1 MRCRRFTR
9 AGPPGKTGFTLVELL
24 VVIGIIAI
32 LVSMLLPALNR
43 ARQQAL
49 RVACASQL
57 RQFGI
62 TLNQYAAETRGY
74 VPLFYYWGD
83 NQRRSDNAK
92 INSGQILTPGSTP
105 LLTPLGTAL
114 INHGLLKTPKP
125 FYCPAEKQS
134 ARQFSDSTWPMQNWV
149 AMSLGY
155 GVRPMV
161 NTTPYPNPGVAP
173 YAYTGWTITSR
184 YPRMTDLK
192 PGQAVASDIIP
203 RYVSATPQNN
213 IGGSGHVQK
222 GVNVFFADSSVEWV
236 PYKIW
241 AQSYVGASP
250 FDSSLPDYLIYSS
263 ATQSYVRG
271 IWLDFDNYHG
281 N

>member
-1 MRCRRFTR
+1 MRRR
-9 AGPPGKTGFTLVELL
+9 GFTLVELL

-32 LVSMLLPALNR
+32 LVAMLLPALNK

-49 RVACASQL
+49 KVACASQL

-62 TLNQYAAETRGY
+62 TLNQYAAETREH
-74 VPLFYYWGD
+74 VPLFFYWGD

-92 INSGQILTPGSTP
+92 INSGQIIAASSTP

-125 FYCPAEKQS
+125 FFCPAEKNS
-134 ARQFSDSTWPMQNWV
+134 SRQFLDSTWPLQNWV

-161 NTTPYPNPGVAP
+161 NTTPYPNPGTGP
-173 YAYTGWTITSR
+173 YTGWTITSR

-192 PGQAVASDIIP
+192 PGQAVASDVIP
-203 RYVSATPQNN
+203 RYVSATPLNN
-213 IGGSGHVQK
+213 IGASGHIQK

-236 PYKIW
+236 PYNIW

-250 FDSSLPDYLIYSS
+250 YDSSLPDYLIYSS

-271 IWLDFDNYHG
+271 IWLDFDSYHG